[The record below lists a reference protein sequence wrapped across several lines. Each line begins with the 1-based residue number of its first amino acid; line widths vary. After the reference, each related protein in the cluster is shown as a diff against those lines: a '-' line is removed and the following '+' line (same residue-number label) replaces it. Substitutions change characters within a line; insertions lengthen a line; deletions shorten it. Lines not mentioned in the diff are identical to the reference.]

1 MSETISG
8 TTVVFNSFKINS
20 LALKLITNTFCTLFQ
35 AHNVISTGLLVSEP
49 LKLLRPYKYDAIL
62 HSLHYI
68 MTDAGY
74 SFAFSW

>member
-1 MSETISG
+1 M
-8 TTVVFNSFKINS
+8 
-20 LALKLITNTFCTLFQ
+20 
-35 AHNVISTGLLVSEP
+35 ISTGLLVSEP

-74 SFAFSW
+74 SFAFSFALSDQYKLVYRNAELAVLSLF